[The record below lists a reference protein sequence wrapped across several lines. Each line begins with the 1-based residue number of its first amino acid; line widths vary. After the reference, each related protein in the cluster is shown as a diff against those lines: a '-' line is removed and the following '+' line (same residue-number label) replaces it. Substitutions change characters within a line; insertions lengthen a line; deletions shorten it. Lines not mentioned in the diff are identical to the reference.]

1 MREASLK
8 IITYSSFLV
17 LYSSLP
23 ARFKNS
29 KFDNK
34 HDLADF
40 TKAFDSGLKTTFSDN
55 TKPQFVKFC
64 RVRENDTRCGVSG
77 GKFNLPG

>member
-1 MREASLK
+1 MRKASLR
-8 IITYSSFLV
+8 IIARARFLV
-17 LYSSLP
+17 LYSSLL

-40 TKAFDSGLKTTFSDN
+40 TKAFDTGLKTAFSDN

-64 RVRENDTRCGVSG
+64 RARDNDTRCGVSG